1 MTQERT
7 FPFSAVVGQEQ
18 AKLALTLC
26 AVDPRIGGVL
36 LYGDK
41 GSAKSTLARGLAA
54 LIGPGSPFVEL
65 PISATEDRVVGTLD
79 VAAALQEGELRF
91 SEGLLAKAHGG
102 VLYVDEVNLLP
113 DHLVDLLLDAAAS
126 GVNRIER
133 EGISHEHPTRFVLVG
148 SMNPEEGEL
157 RPQLLDRF
165 AFGVDISSS
174 LPVSQRVE
182 AIMTRLAFES
192 GDEARLQGAFE
203 SDRLLAGQ
211 IAATRPLAMSEHVA
225 QMAAAMATAAG
236 AQGLRADLALCRGAA
251 ALAGLRSDGE
261 ITKEHLL
268 GVAPLVFAHRRL
280 HPPEDAGGKS
290 LEERIEEG
298 LRSLEA
304 EQPRSDGS
312 SGQADP
318 SPHDAHAGSEPPE
331 QGSPPEDVASG
342 GPGPGDGDSGADP
355 GMNRPFGSYA
365 EEVALF
371 RLAPLSDAKSAGAVA
386 SRAGRDR
393 GVVEGRGRVIGD
405 RAFGE
410 SGGEIAVAA
419 TLRTAALRRARS
431 AGAGAG
437 AGAGALVV
445 EEDLRA
451 SRRRDRAGRLVV
463 IAVDA
468 SKSMRTAQRIAE
480 TKAAVLSL
488 LIDAYQRR
496 DKVALV
502 TFGGAGA
509 RLVLRPTSSPEV
521 AKARLEEVE
530 TGGLTPL
537 GPGLRTAREVARP
550 GSAPLVVVITDGRAT
565 AAAGD
570 GASPWEEALTEA
582 RALRDE
588 PIEVVVID
596 VEEEKGAMGL
606 ALRLAQEM
614 GAGYRRM
621 AELSAGTLE
630 RSVRELLG

>member
-1 MTQERT
+1 MTRERT

-211 IAATRPLAMSEHVA
+211 IAATRPLAMSERVA
-225 QMAAAMATAAG
+225 RMAAAMAAAAG

-290 LEERIEEG
+290 LEERIDEG

-304 EQPRSDGS
+304 ERPRSNGS

-318 SPHDAHAGSEPPE
+318 SSHDAHAGSEPPE
-331 QGSPPEDVASG
+331 QGSPAEGAAPG
-342 GPGPGDGDSGADP
+342 GPDPGDGDPGADP
-355 GMNRPFGSYA
+355 GMNRAFGSAA

-419 TLRTAALRRARS
+419 TLRTAALRRAR
-431 AGAGAG
+431 GGG
-437 AGAGALVV
+437 TGAGALVV

-463 IAVDA
+463 IAVDS
-468 SKSMRTAQRIAE
+468 SKSMRTVQRISE

-537 GPGLRTAREVARP
+537 GPGLRAAREVARP

-588 PIEVVVID
+588 QIEVVVID

>member
-211 IAATRPLAMSEHVA
+211 IAATRPLAMSERVA
-225 QMAAAMATAAG
+225 RMAAAMAAAAG

-268 GVAPLVFAHRRL
+268 SVAPLVFAHRRL

-298 LRSLEA
+298 LRRLEA

-318 SPHDAHAGSEPPE
+318 SPHDAHARSEPPE
-331 QGSPPEDVASG
+331 QGSPPDGAAPG
-342 GPGPGDGDSGADP
+342 GPDAGDGDSGADP
-355 GMNRPFGSYA
+355 GMNRPFGSSA

-393 GVVEGRGRVIGD
+393 GVVEGRGRVIGV

-419 TLRTAALRRARS
+419 TLRTAALRRAR
-431 AGAGAG
+431 GGG
-437 AGAGALVV
+437 TGAGALVV

-463 IAVDA
+463 IAVDS
-468 SKSMRTAQRIAE
+468 SKSMRTVQRISE

-537 GPGLRTAREVARP
+537 GPGLRAAREVARP

-588 PIEVVVID
+588 QIEVVVID

>member
-1 MTQERT
+1 MTRERT

-91 SEGLLAKAHGG
+91 PEGLLAKAHGG

-192 GDEARLQGAFE
+192 GDEARLQGAFD
-203 SDRLLAGQ
+203 SDRQLAGQ

-225 QMAAAMATAAG
+225 QMAAAMAAAAG

-290 LEERIEEG
+290 LEERIDEG

-304 EQPRSDGS
+304 ERPRSNGS

-318 SPHDAHAGSEPPE
+318 SSHDAHAGSEPPE
-331 QGSPPEDVASG
+331 QSSPAEGAAPG
-342 GPGPGDGDSGADP
+342 GPDPGDGDPGADP
-355 GMNRPFGSYA
+355 GMNRAFGSAA

-393 GVVEGRGRVIGD
+393 GVVEGRGRVIGN

-419 TLRTAALRRARS
+419 TLRTAALRRARG
-431 AGAGAG
+431 GAT
-437 AGAGALVV
+437 GAGALVV

-463 IAVDA
+463 IAVDS
-468 SKSMRTAQRIAE
+468 SKSMRTVQRISE

-537 GPGLRTAREVARP
+537 GPGLRAAREVARP

-588 PIEVVVID
+588 QIEVVVID

>member
-1 MTQERT
+1 
-7 FPFSAVVGQEQ
+7 
-18 AKLALTLC
+18 
-26 AVDPRIGGVL
+26 
-36 LYGDK
+36 
-41 GSAKSTLARGLAA
+41 
-54 LIGPGSPFVEL
+54 
-65 PISATEDRVVGTLD
+65 
-79 VAAALQEGELRF
+79 
-91 SEGLLAKAHGG
+91 
-102 VLYVDEVNLLP
+102 
-113 DHLVDLLLDAAAS
+113 
-126 GVNRIER
+126 
-133 EGISHEHPTRFVLVG
+133 
-148 SMNPEEGEL
+148 
-157 RPQLLDRF
+157 
-165 AFGVDISSS
+165 
-174 LPVSQRVE
+174 
-182 AIMTRLAFES
+182 ES

-203 SDRLLAGQ
+203 RDRLLAGQ

-225 QMAAAMATAAG
+225 QMAAAMAAAAG

-298 LRSLEA
+298 LRTLEA

-331 QGSPPEDVASG
+331 QGSPPDGTAPG
-342 GPGPGDGDSGADP
+342 GPDPGDGDSGADP
-355 GMNRPFGSYA
+355 GMNRAFGSAA

-419 TLRTAALRRARS
+419 TLRTAALRRAR
-431 AGAGAG
+431 GGG
-437 AGAGALVV
+437 TGAGALVV

-468 SKSMRTAQRIAE
+468 SKSMRTVQRISE

-537 GPGLRTAREVARP
+537 GPGLRAAREVARP

-588 PIEVVVID
+588 QIEVVVID